1 MGPILLAGDH
11 STNDSALAYKAE
23 KDLVKEIS
31 VVGGGVVQRWEP
43 RSVINIS
50 WKI

>member
-31 VVGGGVVQRWEP
+31 VGGGVVQQWEP
-43 RSVINIS
+43 RSVKNIP